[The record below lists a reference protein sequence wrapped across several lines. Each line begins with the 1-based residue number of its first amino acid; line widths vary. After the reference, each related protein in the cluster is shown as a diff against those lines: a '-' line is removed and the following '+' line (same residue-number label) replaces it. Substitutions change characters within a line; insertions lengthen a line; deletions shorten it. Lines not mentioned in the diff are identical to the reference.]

1 LDALNFAFS
10 LNIAMKVE
18 ACVIQ
23 AKNQSFIPID
33 FQSKLMCFK
42 LGMLSPIVSIL
53 SPFLAFATS
62 FFPTKVHNMLPMMLD
77 LRFKGMKVVREFVGN
92 DALT

>member
-1 LDALNFAFS
+1 
-10 LNIAMKVE
+10 MKVE

-23 AKNQSFIPID
+23 AKNQSFIPSN
-33 FQSKLMCFK
+33 FQSKLMYFK
-42 LGMLSPIVSIL
+42 LRMLSQVVSIL

-62 FFPTKVHNMLPMMLD
+62 FFPIEAHNMLTMMLH
-77 LRFKGMKVVREFVGN
+77 LKFKGMKVVREFVGN